1 MAENITETARLL
13 VVSRESAVLRPLWS
27 VAEPNSWQV
36 ETAVSAWDAIE
47 RLQSGA
53 TPNLLLLDLPKGDD
67 DCMRILRWM
76 RRLRPDLPVIVMC
89 SPEDAGRKKEATRL
103 GAQEV
108 LLKPFDESRL
118 EAAIQRHLVRSSEE
132 DAEFSSEHIEQLGP
146 DSFFVSAS
154 PIAQKLRAQA
164 ELLAEADVPVLIFGE
179 SWERQGYGCPTDS
192 QAVRSLRVPVPQSE
206 LRGHA
211 GRPS

>member
-53 TPNLLLLDLPKGDD
+53 TPNLLLLDLPRGDD

-154 PIAQKLRAQA
+154 PSRSKASRPGRVTGRGGCSGAYLRG
-164 ELLAEADVPVLIFGE
+164 DR
-179 SWERQGYGCPTDS
+179 ERQGYGCETDP
-192 QAVRSLRVPVPQSE
+192 QAVRSLRVSVPQSE

-211 GRPS
+211 G